1 MDTDGLITLIRD
13 TEEEYIEEFLAAHQ
27 DDIITP
33 DGFTVFCKYPEATAR
48 HICRGK
54 EGKVFQITR
63 AQRILW
69 AKFILLHPE
78 ERIVLKNSQNNNL
91 LFFLTRQRQPHLV
104 VCNKVDGK
112 WNIISSHA
120 VGGKRAEQYRNGTP
134 PYGFYKP

>member
-1 MDTDGLITLIRD
+1 MQTDGLITLIRD
-13 TEEEYIEEFLAAHQ
+13 TEDEYIQEFLVAHQ
-27 DDIITP
+27 GDITTP
-33 DGFTVFCKYPEATAR
+33 DGFTVFCKYPEKTAL
-48 HICRGK
+48 HICRGGD
-54 EGKVFQITR
+54 GKVFQKTR

-91 LFFLTRQRQPHLV
+91 LFFLTRQRTPHLV
-104 VCNKVDGK
+104 VCNKLDGK